1 MQSST
6 LLTALQLA
14 AALFLAAGM
23 VPAAMVPAGW
33 AQDASTGPSAPS
45 AQTPSQMPA
54 QIPAQRALPSSSQPF
69 DVREYAKPTSQFPN
83 PIGPY
88 SARRVAPPNLA
99 NTPRIDGLMRDGK
112 LYISMN
118 DAVALAL
125 ENNLD
130 LAIARYNLN
139 IADTDVWRA
148 KAGSA
153 ILGVNSGV
161 VQNTPG
167 GGVGGLGTQVGSGQG
182 GTSVAAGGAGAGAG
196 GLVVSTLGSGPLLTS
211 FDPILT
217 GTLQLDH
224 NSILSSSIFSP
235 LSPINTSTGS
245 FSYQQGFISGTNLA
259 VGFNNTRQTVGLGP
273 FTTLSPQLNSSFNFR
288 LTQHLLQGFGFA
300 PNTRYIRIAKN
311 DREISDVAFRLQVTT
326 TVDQIENM
334 YWDLVYAYENVRVQK
349 EQLAF
354 AQRTLS
360 DTQKQVQIGT
370 LAPIEVV
377 RAQSTVASDQQTL
390 TLALT
395 NLELQQLLMKNALSR
410 TLVDPMLADA
420 EVIPTSTM
428 ELSEQEAVI
437 PTQDLVSDALGHR
450 PELAEARINL
460 SNTDISNKAIRSA
473 LLPSVDLFAYY
484 GGQGLGGSQNATNL
498 CANQPLSEQSE
509 GFCAGPNAAAGG
521 QTLIPIAPTTSYS
534 GTLNQLIN
542 STAPDKGAG
551 ISINI
556 PLRNRAAQATQMRS
570 EFEYRQAQLRIQQIE
585 NQVRI
590 EVRNA
595 QFGVRQNRASVDSA
609 QAAVALA
616 RQSLDA
622 EQKKYALGASTST
635 LVLQNQAALT
645 QAEVTLVSAKALYE
659 KAEVELDRA
668 VGLLL
673 DHAGILISDA
683 ERGQVTQTPN
693 IPHVA
698 PRPADQPAPANA
710 PAPPQH

>member
-1 MQSST
+1 MQRST
-6 LLTALQLA
+6 VVLTAFHRA
-14 AALFLAAGM
+14 AALFIAAI
-23 VPAAMVPAGW
+23 MVPAGW
-33 AQDASTGPSAPS
+33 AQDASPVPSAPS
-45 AQTPSQMPA
+45 AQ
-54 QIPAQRALPSSSQPF
+54 RAVPSSSQPF
-69 DVREYAKPTSQFPN
+69 DVQEYARPRSPFPN
-83 PIGPY
+83 PLAPY
-88 SARRVAPPNLA
+88 TARHVAPPNLA
-99 NTPRIDGLMRDGK
+99 NTPRIDQLLHDGK

-130 LAIARYNLN
+130 IAIARYNLN

-167 GGVGGLGTQVGSGQG
+167 GGVGGLGSQVGSGQG
-182 GTSVAAGGAGAGAG
+182 GTSVASGGAGAGAG
-196 GLVVSTLGSGPLLTS
+196 GLVVSTLGSGPLITS

-224 NSILSSSIFSP
+224 NNILPSSTFSP
-235 LSPINTSTGS
+235 ASPQNTSTGS
-245 FSYQQGFISGTNLA
+245 FSYQQGFAWGTNMS
-259 VGFNNTRQTVGLGP
+259 VGFNNTRQTVGDAP
-273 FTTLSPQLNSSFNFR
+273 FTPLSPQLNSSFNFK

-300 PNTRYIRIAKN
+300 ANTRYIQIAKN
-311 DREISDVAFRLQVTT
+311 DREISDVAFRLQITT

-334 YWDLVYAYENVRVQK
+334 YWDLVYAYENVRVQN

-354 AQRTLS
+354 AQKTLS
-360 DTQKQVQIGT
+360 DNQKQVEIGT

-377 RAQSTVASDQQTL
+377 RAQSTVASNQQIL

-395 NLELQQLLMKNALSR
+395 NLQLQQLLMKNALSR
-410 TLVDPMLADA
+410 TLVDPVLADA

-428 ELSEQEAVI
+428 ELPAQEAVI
-437 PTQDLVSDALGHR
+437 PTQDLVNDALSHR

-473 LLPSVDLFAYY
+473 LLPTVDLFAYY
-484 GGQGLGGSQNATNL
+484 GGAGLGGVQNPSNL
-498 CANQPLSEQSE
+498 CSSPLSIPN
-509 GFCAGPNAAAGG
+509 FCTPTADAARTIGYG
-521 QTLIPIAPTTSYS
+521 
-534 GTLNQLIN
+534 GTLNQLVN

-551 ISINI
+551 ITINI
-556 PLRNRAAQATQMRS
+556 PLRNRAGQATQVRS

-585 NQVRI
+585 NQIRI

-595 QFGVRQNRASVDSA
+595 QFGVQQNRASVASA
-609 QAAVALA
+609 QAAVDLA
-616 RQSLDA
+616 HQSLDA

-635 LVLQNQAALT
+635 LVLQNQAAMT

-668 VGLLL
+668 IGVLL
-673 DHAGILISDA
+673 DHAGILIADA

-698 PRPADQPAPANA
+698 PRPADQLTPVNPPAQ
-710 PAPPQH
+710 PQQ